1 MIEAVQ
7 NSLYRNTLIYK
18 SAICAIIHNRFSL
31 LRTLPIMYSIPTFLF
46 INVQKKKRMWLN
58 YKTLKSLNLR
68 N

>member
-46 INVQKKKRMWLN
+46 INVQKKKRM
-58 YKTLKSLNLR
+58 
-68 N
+68 